1 MLLYHFLDWFFIVF
15 HSALIIFN
23 VLGWIHRKTRKLNLL
38 TLFITGFSWFVL
50 GIFYGWGYCF
60 LTDWHYDILLRLSTY
75 PSESSY
81 IAYILRRIFSI
92 YISFQLADLIT
103 LLGFLAALAL
113 SITFNINDFLK
124 KLRNKS

>member
-1 MLLYHFLDWFFIVF
+1 MLLYHFLDWFFVVF
-15 HSALIIFN
+15 HTALIIFN

-92 YISFQLADLIT
+92 YISSQLADLIT

-113 SITFNINDFLK
+113 STTFNLNDFLK
-124 KLRNKS
+124 KLRNKT